1 MSEMSIKQIME
12 YLPHRYPFLLVDR
25 ILECEPGKRIL
36 ALKNVTMNEPFF
48 AGHFPHYAVMPGVL
62 VIEAMAQ
69 AAAILSFKSAGIQAD
84 DKSVYYFAGIDKA
97 RFKRPVHPGDQL
109 LMEMTAGRTLRGV
122 FRFSG
127 VAKVEGQLVAEAEMM
142 CVYRPIPS

>member
-1 MSEMSIKQIME
+1 MSEMNIKQIME

-25 ILECEPGKRIL
+25 IVECEPGKRIV

-48 AGHFPHYAVMPGVL
+48 TGHFPHYAVMPGVL

-69 AAAILSFKSAGIQAD
+69 AAAILSFKSMGIEPD

-109 LMEMTAGRTLRGV
+109 LLEVSAGRVVRGV
-122 FRFSG
+122 GRFTG
-127 VAKVEGQLVAEAEMM
+127 VARVDGQLAAEADML
-142 CVYRPIPS
+142 CVYRPIP

>member
-25 ILECEPGKRIL
+25 VLECEPGKRIL

-48 AGHFPHYAVMPGVL
+48 TGHFPHYAVMPGVL

-69 AAAILSFKSAGIQAD
+69 AAAILSFKSAGIQPD

-109 LMEMTAGRTLRGV
+109 LMEMTAGRTVRGV
-122 FRFSG
+122 GRFAG
-127 VAKVEGQLVAEAEMM
+127 VARVDGQLVAEADML
-142 CVYRPIPS
+142 CVYRPIP

>member
-1 MSEMSIKQIME
+1 MSEMNIKQIME

-25 ILECEPGKRIL
+25 IVECEPGKRIV

-48 AGHFPHYAVMPGVL
+48 TGHFPHYAVMPGVL

-69 AAAILSFKSAGIQAD
+69 AAAILSFKSMGIEPD

-109 LMEMTAGRTLRGV
+109 LLEVSAGRVMRGV
-122 FRFSG
+122 GRFTG
-127 VAKVEGQLVAEAEMM
+127 VARVDGQLAAEADML
-142 CVYRPIPS
+142 CVYRQIP

>member
-48 AGHFPHYAVMPGVL
+48 TGHFPHYAVMPGVL

-69 AAAILSFKSAGIQAD
+69 AAAILSFKSAGIQPD

-109 LMEMTAGRTLRGV
+109 LMEMTAGRTVRGV
-122 FRFSG
+122 GRFAG
-127 VAKVEGQLVAEAEMM
+127 VAKVDGQLVAEADML
-142 CVYRPIPS
+142 CVYRPIP

>member
-1 MSEMSIKQIME
+1 MSEMNIKQIME

-25 ILECEPGKRIL
+25 IVECEPGKRIV

-48 AGHFPHYAVMPGVL
+48 TGHFPHYAVMPGVL

-69 AAAILSFKSAGIQAD
+69 AAAILSFKSMGIEPD

-109 LMEMTAGRTLRGV
+109 LLEVSAGRVMRGV
-122 FRFSG
+122 GRFTG
-127 VAKVEGQLVAEAEMM
+127 VARVDGQLAAEADML
-142 CVYRPIPS
+142 CVYRPIP